1 MIIRCDRCD
10 TEFSLDDSQMREG
23 GTAVRCSVCS
33 HVFTV
38 HPPDPRDVGHRP
50 WQIRTEDGVLFSAK
64 NLRVVSN
71 WIQES
76 RLDQNDEIS
85 RTGHR
90 WRKLSEVPEFRR
102 LLGLEQGAAGI
113 EVLSQSKTPQEESKE
128 PKGSPVQQS
137 APRSEA
143 SPKAGLAAGGSPV
156 GAPGDESAKQAA
168 NKKAASPPAP
178 PAPTPAKAKV
188 ASKGT
193 LNPPANPPELEP
205 VHGSISAEL
214 LPTESESEEA
224 LDDLR
229 QPVKTLRS
237 VAPSTPHEMPRMSA
251 SIQQRPEEPEQGKEQ
266 EEVGHTRSGVSVGDM
281 RSRIRAR
288 EPSLAELEAESNKR
302 RAKWV
307 AGASCAAAIA
317 VVGLLWWQ
325 GGESGP
331 EGAPKEAAVVQD
343 SEGDKEAEDVHGAR
357 SALQA
362 MDPAALREL
371 ESKLHAQM
379 QREDLGQSA
388 QSRARFLLIQLLTER
403 ALQLSLAATL
413 APHDAQMLLDA
424 SRSDVMRAR
433 TLFEAESFKEVDPL
447 RRQVVQLRLEFA
459 EGRPLQ
465 EVRRLL
471 PEQGAPNS
479 ETLLKAAPI
488 WRDAHDGISEGVLVA
503 LEESV
508 ETLNKAQSPSM
519 LLQEALAVA
528 QLRRGNHAVA
538 QKWAKARLE
547 VAISDPVALRVQDAA
562 TRQAAANKGMVG
574 DSGVEANNAATST
587 AEPKKKEEDL
597 SRLSVDNLID
607 RGCRLVERGASA
619 AGIEILLHAL
629 ERDGQNLDVLLCLA
643 QGYARSGDQAQSLRR
658 FEQILQRSP
667 KHRSALY
674 GAATQ
679 AAAQGD
685 HQRASKHY
693 RALLDVEPGHGPA
706 SAYLEVHG
714 AS

>member
-1 MIIRCDRCD
+1 
-10 TEFSLDDSQMREG
+10 MREG

-90 WRKLSEVPEFRR
+90 WRKLSEIPEFRK
-102 LLGLEQGAAGI
+102 LLGLEQQAAGI
-113 EVLSQSKTPQEESKE
+113 EVIQGTAEAEELQEQAE
-128 PKGSPVQQS
+128 QS
-137 APRSEA
+137 AAASKRSTSGES
-143 SPKAGLAAGGSPV
+143 SPTAGLAA
-156 GAPGDESAKQAA
+156 A
-168 NKKAASPPAP
+168 AASSEQKTTQERANTELVPPPTPPAP
-178 PAPTPAKAKV
+178 AAAGAATSSIRPAD
-188 ASKGT
+188 S
-193 LNPPANPPELEP
+193 PELEP
-205 VHGSISAEL
+205 VYGSISADL
-214 LPTESESEEA
+214 VPTESESDEA

-237 VAPSTPHEMPRMSA
+237 VAPSSPQEMPRMSA
-251 SIQQRPEEPEQGKEQ
+251 SIKQRPDDEPEEDQER
-266 EEVGHTRSGVSVGDM
+266 EEVSHTRSGVSVGDM

-288 EPSLAELEAESNKR
+288 EPSMAELEAESNKR

-307 AGASCAAAIA
+307 AGLSCAAAIA

-325 GGESGP
+325 GEDQAS
-331 EGAPKEAAVVQD
+331 EGAPKKAAVVQE
-343 SEGDKEAEDVHGAR
+343 SAEDPQAEDLHGAR
-357 SALQA
+357 AALQA

-379 QREDLGQSA
+379 QREDLGQAA
-388 QSRARFLLIQLLTER
+388 QSRAKFLLIQLLTER

-433 TLFEAESFKEVDPL
+433 TLFEAESFKAMDPL

-471 PEQGAPNS
+471 PEKGAPNS
-479 ETLLKAAPI
+479 ETLLKAAAL
-488 WRDAHDGISEGVLVA
+488 WRDAHDGVSEGLLVA
-503 LEESV
+503 LEESHDK
-508 ETLNKAQSPSM
+508 LKKAESPSV

-528 QLRRGNHAVA
+528 QLRRGNHALA
-538 QKWAKARLE
+538 QKWAKERLE
-547 VAISDPVALRVQDAA
+547 VAISDPVAVRVQDAA
-562 TRQAAANKGMVG
+562 TRQAAGEKGLAG
-574 DSGVEANNAATST
+574 DSGVQDRSSASST

-597 SRLSVDNLID
+597 SRLSVDRLIN
-607 RGCRLVERGASA
+607 RGCRLVERGAST

-629 ERDGQNLDVLLCLA
+629 ERDRENLDVLLCLA

-693 RALLDVEPGHGPA
+693 RALLEVEPGHGPA